1 MRGLR
6 LRDRGHRAPTL
17 RNRRRGRLRLTPLG
31 PPFQAAPPSPALCPR
46 CEALEDRP
54 DSAFCRRCGAQLS
67 VLAEAPPP
75 SVSDDPRSDLI
86 LTPDTIVDPPKLASS
101 APPPAAVEAPKV
113 EAPPPIEA
121 PKVEAPPPIEAPKV
135 EAPPKPSEPAPPIP
149 LAPLPHGYVPV
160 SRVLELTKDPPWY
173 RWSLGHALRLGAA
186 AALVGGTLMGL
197 ELARKVYGKMLAK
210 ALATTPNGWLIDFI
224 EYAIACVASAGIGF
238 VVYRLTSRTWA
249 RTP

>member
-101 APPPAAVEAPKV
+101 APPPAAV
-113 EAPPPIEA
+113 
-121 PKVEAPPPIEAPKV
+121 EAPKV